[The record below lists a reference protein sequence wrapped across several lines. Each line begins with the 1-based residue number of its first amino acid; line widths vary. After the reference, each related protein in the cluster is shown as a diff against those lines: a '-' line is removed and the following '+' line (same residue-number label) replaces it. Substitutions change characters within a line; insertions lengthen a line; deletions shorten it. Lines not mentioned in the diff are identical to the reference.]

1 MRPGRAQPQPLR
13 PLARVEGPQE
23 AEYPVCVTTHPKTRA
38 APHGAAPGLCV
49 AVRPSAVR

>member
-23 AEYPVCVTTHPKTRA
+23 AEVSR
-38 APHGAAPGLCV
+38 L
-49 AVRPSAVR
+49 R